1 MNAKSVQT
9 EPMGTMNGVDRF
21 FHTGSVVWELES
33 PDKYQAIRE
42 VIYRAPVFRTIS
54 GLDLD
59 AFADV
64 VVNRERL
71 LSTGF
76 GHGVAVAH
84 GRTPAVNASHIALG
98 VSRHGI
104 DYVSPDGQPVHLLF
118 VVANHPEQQMDYL
131 QIISTLARLLR
142 NDSFRRELLSC
153 VRGDEV
159 ERKMYHAFT
168 EYTAS
173 GMAYGSQ

>member
-1 MNAKSVQT
+1 
-9 EPMGTMNGVDRF
+9 MNGVERF
-21 FHTGSVVWELES
+21 FNTGSVVWELES
-33 PDKYQAIRE
+33 PDKYEAIRE
-42 VIYRAPVFRTIS
+42 VIYQAPVFRTIP
-54 GLDLD
+54 GLNLNE
-59 AFADV
+59 FADL
-64 VVNRERL
+64 VVNREHL

-84 GRTPAVNASHIALG
+84 GRTPAVNGSHIALG

-104 DYVSPDGQPVHLLF
+104 DYASPDAQPVHLLF

-142 NDSFRRELLSC
+142 NDAFRRELLSC

-159 ERKMYHAFT
+159 EHKMYTAFT
-168 EYTAS
+168 EQIRPRL
-173 GMAYGSQ
+173 AYGT

>member
-1 MNAKSVQT
+1 
-9 EPMGTMNGVDRF
+9 MNGVERF
-21 FHTGSVVWELES
+21 FHTGSVVWELQS
-33 PDKYQAIRE
+33 SDKYEAIRE

-54 GLDLD
+54 GLDLNE
-59 AFADV
+59 FADV
-64 VVNRERL
+64 VVHRERL

-84 GRTPAVNASHIALG
+84 GRTPTVDGSHIALG

-104 DYVSPDGQPVHLLF
+104 EYASPDGQPVYLLF

-159 ERKMYHAFT
+159 EQKMYNAFT
-168 EYTAS
+168 EQIRPGA
-173 GMAYGSQ
+173 AYGS

>member
-1 MNAKSVQT
+1 MDRR
-9 EPMGTMNGVDRF
+9 NGVDRF
-21 FHTGSVVWELES
+21 FTTGSVVWELES
-33 PDKYQAIRE
+33 SDKYEAIRE
-42 VIYRAPVFRTIS
+42 VIYRAPVFSTIP
-54 GLDLD
+54 GLDLRE
-59 AFADV
+59 FAEL
-64 VVNRERL
+64 VVNREHL

-84 GRTPAVNASHIALG
+84 GRTPAVEESHIALG

-142 NDSFRRELLSC
+142 NDAFRRELLSC

-159 ERKMYHAFT
+159 EQKMYTAFS
-168 EYTAS
+168 EYIRPSA
-173 GMAYGSQ
+173 AYGS

>member
-1 MNAKSVQT
+1 MS
-9 EPMGTMNGVDRF
+9 GVDRF
-21 FHTGSVVWELES
+21 FDTGSVVWELQS
-33 PDKYQAIRE
+33 PDKYEAIRE
-42 VIYRAPVFRTIS
+42 VIHRAPVFRTID
-54 GLDLD
+54 GLDLHE
-59 AFADV
+59 FAELV
-64 VVNRERL
+64 VQRERL

-84 GRTPAVNASHIALG
+84 GRTPAVDGSHIALG

-142 NDSFRRELLSC
+142 NDAFRRELLSC
-153 VRGDEV
+153 VRSDEV
-159 ERKMYHAFT
+159 ERKMYNAFT
-168 EYTAS
+168 EHIRA
-173 GMAYGSQ
+173 GAAYGS

>member
-1 MNAKSVQT
+1 
-9 EPMGTMNGVDRF
+9 MNGVERF
-21 FHTGSVVWELES
+21 FHTGSVVWELQS
-33 PDKYQAIRE
+33 SDKYEAIRE

-54 GLDLD
+54 GLDLNE
-59 AFADV
+59 FADV
-64 VVNRERL
+64 VVHRERL

-84 GRTPAVNASHIALG
+84 GRTPTVDGSHIALG

-104 DYVSPDGQPVHLLF
+104 EYASPDGQPVYLLF

-142 NDSFRRELLSC
+142 NDAFRRELLSC
-153 VRGDEV
+153 VCGDEV
-159 ERKMYHAFT
+159 ERKMSNAFT
-168 EYTAS
+168 EQIRP
-173 GMAYGSQ
+173 GLAYGS

>member
-1 MNAKSVQT
+1 MS
-9 EPMGTMNGVDRF
+9 GVDRF
-21 FHTGSVVWELES
+21 FHTGSVVWELQS
-33 PDKYQAIRE
+33 PDKYEAIRE
-42 VIYRAPVFRTIS
+42 VIYRAPVFRTID

-64 VVNRERL
+64 VVHRERL

-84 GRTPAVNASHIALG
+84 GRTPAVDASHIALG

-104 DYVSPDGQPVHLLF
+104 DYSSPDGQPVHLLF
-118 VVANHPEQQMDYL
+118 VVANHPDQQMDYL

-142 NDSFRRELLSC
+142 NDGFRRELLSC

-159 ERKMYHAFT
+159 EQKMYRAFT
-168 EYTAS
+168 EHLRPS
-173 GMAYGSQ
+173 QAYGS